1 LDVGQQSAFDSQ
13 AARILGDVIPE
24 ANRLCRIMLPE
35 QFDRCRAARE
45 GRGESTRGNDVAAAI
60 WVAKN
65 RGIPFVAV
73 RFIAMGVVLA
83 ITAVGILFSTL
94 HNVTIFI
101 VILAAVMLL
110 VLFFGTEKQVR
121 PILFVFRPLIWIIQ
135 LVVGIFD

>member
-1 LDVGQQSAFDSQ
+1 VKKKRKS
-13 AARILGDVIPE
+13 R
-24 ANRLCRIMLPE
+24 AN
-35 QFDRCRAARE
+35 
-45 GRGESTRGNDVAAAI
+45 GEFSDI
-60 WVAKN
+60 
-65 RGIPFVAV
+65 AV